1 MVNEERIKQIR
12 NVTLQG
18 SFINFILTI
27 GKIIAGLVGHS
38 TAMVAD
44 GIHSLSDF
52 ITDVIVIVFIRVS
65 GKEKDK
71 SHHYGHGKF
80 ETFATMLISFA
91 LIIVGLGILI
101 TGVNKIINSLQG
113 ELIEQPGFIALYAAL
128 ISIIFKEGLFWYT
141 KIEGKKFNSQAMIAN
156 AWHHRSD
163 AFSSVGTALGI
174 SGAIL
179 LGERWRILDPI
190 AGVIVSFFIL
200 KVAWDI
206 AKPSIE
212 ELLDRSLPETTE
224 KQLEE
229 IITNTKGVE
238 YFHNLRT
245 RKIGEIISVE
255 VHVKVD
261 KNMTVELSHQIATE
275 IEITIRKR
283 FGERTHVIV
292 HVEPFRND
300 KKKTEVSGNARL
312 QKRGH

>member
-1 MVNEERIKQIR
+1 MEKDKRIKQIR

-18 SFINFILTI
+18 SFINLILTV
-27 GKIIAGLVGHS
+27 GKIIAGIVGQS
-38 TAMVAD
+38 TAMIAD
-44 GIHSLSDF
+44 GLHSLSDF
-52 ITDVIVIVFIRVS
+52 ITDLIVVIFIKVS

-101 TGVNKIINSLQG
+101 TGAVKIIDSLKG

-128 ISIIFKEGLFWYT
+128 FSIVFKEGLFWYT
-141 KIEGKKFNSQAMIAN
+141 KIEGKKLNSQTMIAN

-163 AFSSVGTALGI
+163 TFSSIGTALGI
-174 SGAIL
+174 LGAIL

-190 AGVIVSFFIL
+190 AGVIVSFLIL

-206 AKPSIE
+206 AKPSID
-212 ELLDRSLPETTE
+212 ELLDSSLPRTTE
-224 KQLEE
+224 KELEE
-229 IITNTKGVE
+229 IITKTEGIKN
-238 YFHNLRT
+238 FHNLRT

-255 VHVKVD
+255 VHIKVD

-275 IEITIRKR
+275 IEIAVRKR

-292 HVEPFRND
+292 HIEPFRND
-300 KKKTEVSGNARL
+300 
-312 QKRGH
+312 